1 MQLYEEDALERR
13 YIYHY
18 GPKAASLW
26 YHFTTKMYVRD
37 VLKDPRVKNTTSLLK
52 NAPTLHVPQAMCAEK
67 FTQAESN
74 NPGTQIWICGRI
86 QSNTLTKSTP
96 TPTSI
101 DISSLETIM
110 LSLFQSTTSTTPTK
124 LSQWNTSI
132 SIQQACV
139 NMALNLLLLV
149 ENISL
154 LILYSN
160 HVDSCEGS
168 VNCSGRKG

>member
-1 MQLYEEDALERR
+1 MR
-13 YIYHY
+13 
-18 GPKAASLW
+18 
-26 YHFTTKMYVRD
+26 
-37 VLKDPRVKNTTSLLK
+37 LLS
-52 NAPTLHVPQAMCAEK
+52 MCRKQCVQKK

-110 LSLFQSTTSTTPTK
+110 LFLSQSTTSTTPTRLPPILK
-124 LSQWNTSI
+124 QQWNTSI

-149 ENISL
+149 ANISL
-154 LILYSN
+154 LILYSK
-160 HVDSCEGS
+160 HGDSCEGS
-168 VNCSGRKG
+168 VNCDGGKG